1 MKANFVCIC
10 GEADDSADP
19 QVCSAPCRGR
29 RLCRPLR
36 FLRPQAHAANFLC
49 TDTAI
54 TNKGV
59 LFRQLKSDRQKGRP
73 DKTVPFLR
81 RYVMAVSEQTA
92 SFSSI
97 SFPTHGKRYG
107 RRRHVGNDPDE
118 TTTENKNQIANQRSR
133 LRSGKKSA
141 QRIRSIA
148 WRCFVLS
155 RLFPPHSAPCKYCSS
170 QLCSASMRMLLARP

>member
-19 QVCSAPCRGR
+19 WSSSGE
-29 RLCRPLR
+29 
-36 FLRPQAHAANFLC
+36 PQAHAANFLC

-59 LFRQLKSDRQKGRP
+59 LFRQLRSDRQKGRP

-133 LRSGKKSA
+133 LRSGKEKMHAGKSG
-141 QRIRSIA
+141 
-148 WRCFVLS
+148 FVCEAS
-155 RLFPPHSAPCKYCSS
+155 FPPYSAPCKYCSS
-170 QLCSASMRMLLARP
+170 QLCSASTRMLLARP

>member
-107 RRRHVGNDPDE
+107 RRRHVD
-118 TTTENKNQIANQRSR
+118 
-133 LRSGKKSA
+133 
-141 QRIRSIA
+141 
-148 WRCFVLS
+148 LS
-155 RLFPPHSAPCKYCSS
+155 V
-170 QLCSASMRMLLARP
+170 SASPSHLPFARGGTGRCGHRPLRKCGRPMQKSRSQTRSAVLGGTGVWTDRVVRPYNERR